1 MRILMLSWEYPPNV
15 IGGLGRHV
23 AELAPALAQEDLT
36 VHLVTPVS
44 KAALQG
50 ISVEDG
56 LTVHRVLTPAIDPA
70 SDIFYRARQI
80 NGIIEDY
87 LRRLS
92 QQAGQC
98 DLIHVHDWLTGFAG
112 LALQRDWRCPLVVT
126 VHATEK
132 GRNRGHLDN
141 PLQQSIDRAEREL
154 VSQARRVIVC
164 SRHMKD
170 EVQYFFQMPDHKLDV
185 IPNGVDLAELR
196 KEHSPEALATFRAK
210 YAAPGEQIIFTI
222 SRLVY
227 EKGVHLL
234 IQAMPQVLQECPQAR
249 LIVAGKGPEA
259 ENLKLQA
266 EHSGVAGQVSFIG
279 FVSDED
285 RNLFF
290 EVADCAIFASLYEPF
305 GIVALEA
312 MALGCPLIVS
322 DVGGFAE
329 MVKHADTGI
338 KIYPNN
344 VDSTAWGIVHA
355 LKNPEWTK
363 KHAAKAQQSV
373 QERFNWPRIA
383 ALTRETYR
391 RTLEGQ
397 SVISKH

>member
-15 IGGLGRHV
+15 VGGLGRHV
-23 AELAPALAQEDLT
+23 AELAPALAKQGLT
-36 VHLVTPVS
+36 VHVVTPVS
-44 KAALQG
+44 KAPLQG

-56 LTVHRVLTPAIDPA
+56 LTVHRVLTPALDPA

-80 NGIIEDY
+80 NDIIEAY

-112 LALQRDWRCPLVVT
+112 LALQQDWRCPLVVT

-170 EVQYFFQMPDHKLDV
+170 EVQYFFQIPDHKLDV
-185 IPNGVDLAELR
+185 IPNGVDLAELT
-196 KEHSPEALATFRAK
+196 KEYSPGALAAFRAK
-210 YAAPGEQIIFTI
+210 YAAPAEKIVFTI

-234 IQAMPQVLQECPQAR
+234 VQAMPQVLQECPQTR

-259 ENLKLQA
+259 DNLKLQA
-266 EHSGVAGQVSFIG
+266 EHSGVAAQVSFIG
-279 FVSDED
+279 FVSDAD

-355 LKNPEWTK
+355 LKNPEWAK
-363 KHAAKAQQSV
+363 NHAAKAQRSV

-383 ALTRETYR
+383 TLTRETYR
-391 RTLEGQ
+391 RTLDGDD
-397 SVISKH
+397 

>member
-15 IGGLGRHV
+15 VGGMGRHV
-23 AELAPALAQEDLT
+23 AELAPALAQQGLELH
-36 VHLVTPVS
+36 VVTPVN
-44 KAALQG
+44 KAAMQG

-56 LTVHRVLTPAIDPA
+56 LSVHRVLTPAIDP
-70 SDIFYRARQI
+70 SNDIFHRARQI

-92 QQAGQC
+92 QQEGQC

-112 LALQRDWRCPLVVT
+112 LALQRAWRCPLVVT

-141 PLQQSIDRAEREL
+141 PLQQAIDQAEREL
-154 VSQARRVIVC
+154 VNQARRVIVC
-164 SRHMKD
+164 SHHMKD
-170 EVQYFFQMPDHKLDV
+170 EVQYFFQMPDLKLDV
-185 IPNGVDLAELR
+185 IPNGVDLAQLAR
-196 KEHSPEALATFRAK
+196 QYDPEALAVFRSN
-210 YAAPGEQIIFTI
+210 YAAPEEKIVFTI

-234 IQAMPQVLQECPQAR
+234 IQAMPQVLQECPRAR

-259 ENLKLQA
+259 DNLKLQA
-266 EHSGVAGQVSFIG
+266 ENSGVANQVSFIG
-279 FVSDED
+279 FVSDEE

-322 DVGGFAE
+322 DVGGFSE
-329 MVKHADTGI
+329 MVKHAETGI

-344 VDSTAWGIVHA
+344 VDSTAWGMVHA
-355 LKNPEWTK
+355 LKNPEWAKRHTV
-363 KHAAKAQQSV
+363 KAQQSV

-383 ALTRETYR
+383 TLTIETYR
-391 RTLEGQ
+391 RTL
-397 SVISKH
+397 SFKTISK

>member
-15 IGGLGRHV
+15 VGGLGRHV
-23 AELAPALAQEDLT
+23 AELAPALARQGLELH
-36 VHLVTPVS
+36 VVTPVS
-44 KAALQG
+44 KAVMQG
-50 ISVEDG
+50 VSVEDG
-56 LTVHRVLTPAIDPA
+56 LTVHRVLTPAIDP
-70 SDIFYRARQI
+70 SNNIFYRAHQI
-80 NGIIEDY
+80 NEVIEDY

-112 LALQRDWRCPLVVT
+112 LALQRAWRCPLVAT

-132 GRNRGHLDN
+132 GRNQGHLTH
-141 PLQQSIDRAEREL
+141 PLQQSIDQAERDL
-154 VSQARRVIVC
+154 VNQARRVIVC
-164 SRHMKD
+164 SHHMKN
-170 EVQYFFQMPDHKLDV
+170 EVQYFFQTADDKLDV
-185 IPNGVDLAELR
+185 IPNGVDLA
-196 KEHSPEALATFRAK
+196 ALAKPHSSQALAAFRAN
-210 YAAPGEQIIFTI
+210 YAAPEEEIIFTV

-234 IQAMPQVLQECPQAR
+234 IQAMPLVLEECPRAR

-259 ENLKLQA
+259 DNLKLQA

-279 FVSDED
+279 FISDEV
-285 RNLFF
+285 RNQFF

-322 DVGGFAE
+322 DVGGFSE
-329 MVKHADTGI
+329 VVKHAETGI

-355 LKNPEWTK
+355 LKHPEWTK
-363 KHAAKAQQSV
+363 KHTAKARRSV

-383 ALTRETYR
+383 ALTIDTYR
-391 RTLEGQ
+391 RTLDRSTTGN
-397 SVISKH
+397 